1 MFSYRICLFLLI
13 PVFLSACAEH
23 SGRQTLAPV
32 YESQP
37 VTVQNIKPYRYPDAV
52 KNIQPDTDQKKTTI
66 ANTMQVFFPKST
78 ESFARTG
85 ENVHRKAPLLPAVT
99 ALVKDADNK
108 TKNGDLEGAVSSLE
122 RALRIDS
129 RSALLTYKLAQLR
142 ISQTKFDMAENLSKK
157 AALLAGNDG
166 YLKKLCWLL
175 IAKAREGLH
184 NVNGAKEA
192 RLKAASF
199 F

>member
-1 MFSYRICLFLLI
+1 MFI
-13 PVFLSACAEH
+13 PAFISACAEH

-37 VTVQNIKPYRYPDAV
+37 VTVQNIKPYRYQNAV
-52 KNIQPDTDQKKTTI
+52 KNIQPETGQKKTAM

-78 ESFARTG
+78 ETIARTG
-85 ENVHRKAPLLPAVT
+85 DNINRKAPLLPAVT
-99 ALVKDADNK
+99 ALVKDADK
-108 TKNGDLEGAVSSLE
+108 KRKNGDLEGAVSSLE

-142 ISQTKFDMAENLSKK
+142 VSQTKFDMAENLSKK

-175 IAKAREGLH
+175 IAKARDGLH
-184 NVNGAKEA
+184 NVSGAKEA

>member
-1 MFSYRICLFLLI
+1 MFVYRFCLFLF
-13 PVFLSACAEH
+13 FLLFVSACAEH

-37 VTVQNIKPYRYPDAV
+37 VAVQHIEPYRYPNAV
-52 KNIQPDTDQKKTTI
+52 KNIPPETDHKKTTT
-66 ANTMQVFFPKST
+66 ANTMQVFFPKPT
-78 ESFARTG
+78 ETISRA
-85 ENVHRKAPLLPAVT
+85 ENNVNKKAPLLPAVT
-99 ALVKDADNK
+99 ALVKDADSK
-108 TKNGDLEGAVSSLE
+108 RKNGDLEGAVSSLE

-129 RSALLTYKLAQLR
+129 RSALVTYKLAQLR
-142 ISQTKFDMAENLSKK
+142 VTQTKFDMAENLSKK

-175 IAKAREGLH
+175 IARARDGLH

>member
-1 MFSYRICLFLLI
+1 MNINRICLFLSI
-13 PVFLSACAEH
+13 PTFMSACAEH

-37 VTVQNIKPYRYPDAV
+37 VTVQNIKPYRYPNV
-52 KNIQPDTDQKKTTI
+52 VSNTQPDTDQKKTTI
-66 ANTMQVFFPKST
+66 ANTRKVFFPKTT
-78 ESFARTG
+78 ETFARAG
-85 ENVHRKAPLLPAVT
+85 DNVNKSAPLLPAVT
-99 ALVKDADNK
+99 ALMNDAANK
-108 TKNGDLEGAVSSLE
+108 RKSGDLEGAVSSLE

-142 ISQTKFDMAENLSKK
+142 ASQTNFDLAENLSKK

-175 IAKAREGLH
+175 IAKARDSLN
-184 NVNGAKEA
+184 NVRGAKEA